1 MDQRLAAGSLLTPAE
16 AGSGPQKAP
25 SMSICSRI
33 NAALRKR
40 GLIIKFV
47 RSRDARR
54 IAELV
59 DLISQRNHDGSTLR
73 HALRHWRTGERPVV
87 ERFAGFETWIEVEG
101 PCYMND
107 GRGYAL
113 GSVLFDGS
121 RWFTIYP
128 ADTNDLAAELR
139 SAIDGVLYRWAE
151 QHTSR
156 ACKFDPRTL
165 CDRSHDDDTARQMI
179 ALQTWSDWPGEQGN
193 DDR

>member
-1 MDQRLAAGSLLTPAE
+1 
-16 AGSGPQKAP
+16 
-25 SMSICSRI
+25 MSISSRI

-59 DLISQRNHDGSTLR
+59 DLVSQRNHDGSTFR
-73 HALRHWRTGERPVV
+73 HALRHWRTGERPIV

-113 GSVLFDGS
+113 GGVLFDGS
-121 RWFTIYP
+121 RWFSIYP
-128 ADTNDLAAELR
+128 ADTNDLAAELHR
-139 SAIDGVLYRWAE
+139 AIVVVLPRWAE
-151 QHTSR
+151 QHTSSAHR
-156 ACKFDPRTL
+156 FCQRRLLNSAHLDSTQRHL
-165 CDRSHDDDTARQMI
+165 IAR
-179 ALQTWSDWPGEQGN
+179 LT
-193 DDR
+193 